1 MNASMSRLL
10 RYLRTPKG
18 LFTLVLLLL
27 TAISATHQ
35 GWLLVLPGLTAAIV
49 SAVVVDAPIMRWR
62 EGAWSYPDGALLTG
76 WLVAMILTPHGPW
89 YVAAI
94 TSIVAVLSKYPLRA
108 GKANLFNP
116 AAFGLVATFYIFDS
130 GQNWWGALPELPH
143 AWIVAL
149 LATGIYLSVR
159 LNKVPVVLAFLG
171 VYYVLGTLT
180 AFAGDPS
187 RVMELFRAPDVH
199 AALFFAFFM
208 ISDPPTSSA
217 RHRDQL
223 IYGVIVAVVSY
234 AVFELVGAAYFLL
247 AGLLVAN
254 VWEGWRKTQVLRRRS
269 RDAITATA

>member
-1 MNASMSRLL
+1 MSHNPSRVV

-27 TAISATHQ
+27 TAISATQQ
-35 GWLLVLPGLTAAIV
+35 GWPLVLPGLVAAIV
-49 SAVVVDAPIMRWR
+49 SAVLVDAPIIRWR

-76 WLVAMILTPHGPW
+76 WLVAMILTPHGAW

-94 TSIVAVLSKYPLRA
+94 TSMVAVLSKYPLRA

-130 GQNWWGALPELPH
+130 GQNWWGALPELPYG
-143 AWIVAL
+143 WLVAL
-149 LATGIYLSVR
+149 FATGIYISVR

-208 ISDPPTSSA
+208 ISDPPTSPA
-217 RHRDQL
+217 RHRDQV
-223 IYGVIVAVVSY
+223 IYGVIIAVVSY

-254 VWEGWRKTQVLRRRS
+254 VWEGWRKTQMIRRRT
-269 RDAITATA
+269 RDPITATA